1 MSLLNDPRANC
12 EKKKRLPFLQ
22 QQCVVYLI
30 TILCLRYVGLC
41 AAGIYLRH
49 LAKGTCAPSYPV
61 ASSTLIWD
69 LMRLLN
75 TDLVPAVIHTFQP
88 SFVLSTLYS
97 GLLFVSVVW
106 LFFFLNSSA
115 FINSRIHSCYRPLP
129 RPHFSLKAS

>member
-1 MSLLNDPRANC
+1 MMSLVNDPRAKR
-12 EKKKRLPFLQ
+12 EKASFPPTAM
-22 QQCVVYLI
+22 CGISDI
-30 TILCLRYVGLC
+30 TLCLRYVGLC

-61 ASSTLIWD
+61 ACSTLIWD
-69 LMRLLN
+69 LMRLHN

-88 SFVLSTLYS
+88 SFVLSTLYP

-115 FINSRIHSCYRPLP
+115 FINSRIHSCYRPLLC
-129 RPHFSLKAS
+129 PHFFL